1 MAVVDFVTMDDT
13 EAWLALARE
22 VEPLFGPMAGE
33 EGFITAVKEIIAA
46 KKAFCIHDREGL
58 AGVIAVSGEGNEI
71 EWLAVAAR
79 ARGKGYGREL
89 LAFALG
95 KCDPGR
101 PVTVQ
106 TFDDSC
112 AEGAAARKLYA
123 DAGFVEVEKA
133 GPNPAGVPTV
143 IMRRRPEGCRRLG
156 RRG

>member
-1 MAVVDFVTMDDT
+1 MKDIGFVTAGDI

-33 EGFITAVKEIIAA
+33 AGFIRAVTETIAA
-46 KKAFCIHDREGL
+46 KRAYCIRDREGL
-58 AGVIAVSGEGNEI
+58 AGVIALAGEGNEI

-79 ARGKGYGREL
+79 ARGKGCGRAL

-95 KCDPGR
+95 RCDPGR

-123 DAGFVEVEKA
+123 DAGFAEMEKA

-143 IMRRRPEGCRRLG
+143 ILRRRAAREGD
-156 RRG
+156 